1 MSKSEL
7 TKDTLISYFAS
18 GCKKKKEWRIGTEH
32 EKFGF
37 RKKTLEPIKYSDI
50 KKILTKLSHKFG
62 WTKILEDKKI
72 IGLKR
77 DNASISL
84 EPGGQIELSG
94 APLTNLF
101 ETCMEVNNHQD
112 ELNSVCEELDIDFM
126 GMGVLPKWS
135 RDDMSL
141 MPKKRYKIMSE
152 YMPRVGS
159 AGLDMM
165 LRTCTIQANF
175 DFSSEQDMKKKIIVS
190 QSIQPLVIALYANS
204 PFINGKLSKFLSH
217 RSYIWTK
224 TDTDRCGILPIFSDQ
239 NFSFERYVDYL
250 LDVPMY
256 FVIRNNEYV
265 NLTGYTFRDF
275 MKGKIKNLKAT
286 FADWENHITT
296 IFTEVRLKK
305 IIEVRGADGGPWSRV
320 CALPAFWTGILYD
333 EEILEEIWLMVK
345 GWKFNEIKSFYN
357 DVRKYGLKAT
367 APNKESLLYFTKK
380 ILEFSEKGLR
390 KRKYKKENRDE
401 TSFLEPLK
409 IILNSGQSPA
419 ETWKKLFLGEWNNNV
434 DMLYKT
440 NYFKILKKNEEI

>member
-1 MSKSEL
+1 MLKKELSK
-7 TKDTLISYFAS
+7 DVLISYFS
-18 GCKKKKEWRIGTEH
+18 EGCKEKKKWRIGTEH

-37 RKKTLEPIKYSDI
+37 RKKTLKPIEYNDI
-50 KKILTKLSHKFG
+50 EEILTKLSLRFG
-62 WTKILEDKKI
+62 WKKIFEEKKI

-77 DNASISL
+77 DNSSISL

-94 APLTNLF
+94 APLQNLF
-101 ETCMEVNNHQD
+101 QTCIEVNKHQD
-112 ELNSVCEELDIDFM
+112 ELNSVCEDLDIDFM

-152 YMPRVGS
+152 YMPRAGS

-175 DFSSEQDMKKKIIVS
+175 DFSSEKDMKKKLMIS

-204 PFINGKLSKFLSH
+204 PFINGKLSNFLSY

-224 TDTDRCGILPIFSDQ
+224 TDNDRCGLLPIFCDKD
-239 NFSFERYVDYL
+239 FSFEMYVDYL

-256 FVIRNNEYV
+256 FVIRNNKYV
-265 NLTGYTFRDF
+265 ELNGYTFRDL
-275 MKGKIKNLKAT
+275 MDGKIKNLKANY
-286 FADWENHITT
+286 ADWENHITT

-320 CALPAFWTGILYD
+320 CALPAFWTGILYND
-333 EEILEEIWLMVK
+333 EILEEIWLIVK
-345 GWKFNEIKSFYN
+345 DWKFNEIKNFYKN
-357 DVRKYGLKAT
+357 VRKDGLKANT
-367 APNKESLLYFTKK
+367 PNNDSLLNFTKK
-380 ILEFSEKGLR
+380 ILKFSENGLK
-390 KRKYKKENRDE
+390 KRKFYKEGNNE
-401 TSFLEPLK
+401 TIFLEPLK
-409 IILNSGQSPA
+409 IILSSGKSPA

-440 NYFKILKKNEEI
+440 NYFKVLKKNEKI

>member
-62 WTKILEDKKI
+62 WTKILEGKKI

-135 RDDMSL
+135 RGNMSL

-175 DFSSEQDMKKKIIVS
+175 DFSSEQDMKKKNNS
-190 QSIQPLVIALYANS
+190 QSVYSTISHSFVC
-204 PFINGKLSKFLSH
+204 KLS
-217 RSYIWTK
+217 
-224 TDTDRCGILPIFSDQ
+224 
-239 NFSFERYVDYL
+239 
-250 LDVPMY
+250 
-256 FVIRNNEYV
+256 
-265 NLTGYTFRDF
+265 
-275 MKGKIKNLKAT
+275 
-286 FADWENHITT
+286 
-296 IFTEVRLKK
+296 
-305 IIEVRGADGGPWSRV
+305 
-320 CALPAFWTGILYD
+320 LY
-333 EEILEEIWLMVK
+333 
-345 GWKFNEIKSFYN
+345 
-357 DVRKYGLKAT
+357 
-367 APNKESLLYFTKK
+367 
-380 ILEFSEKGLR
+380 
-390 KRKYKKENRDE
+390 
-401 TSFLEPLK
+401 
-409 IILNSGQSPA
+409 
-419 ETWKKLFLGEWNNNV
+419 
-434 DMLYKT
+434 
-440 NYFKILKKNEEI
+440 

>member
-1 MSKSEL
+1 MNNNEL
-7 TKDTLISYFAS
+7 TKDELISFFS
-18 GCKKKKEWRIGTEH
+18 DGCKEKKKWRIGTEH

-37 RKKTLEPIKYSDI
+37 RKKTLEPIRYSDI
-50 KKILTKLSHKFG
+50 EQILTKLSLKFG
-62 WTKILEDKKI
+62 WKRKFEEKKI

-77 DNASISL
+77 NNSSISL

-94 APLTNLF
+94 APLENLF
-101 ETCMEVNNHQD
+101 ETCIEVNSHQD

-135 RDDMSL
+135 RNDMSL
-141 MPKKRYKIMSE
+141 MPKKRYKIMSK
-152 YMPRVGS
+152 YMPSVGS
-159 AGLDMM
+159 EGLDMM

-175 DFSSEQDMKKKIIVS
+175 DFSSEEDMKKKLAVS

-204 PFINGKLSKFLSH
+204 PFIDGKLTKFLSY

-224 TDTDRCGILPIFSDQ
+224 TDNDRCGLLPMFCDQ

-256 FVIRNNEYV
+256 FVIRNNKYIDV
-265 NLTGYTFRDF
+265 TGYTFNDLIY
-275 MKGKIKNLKAT
+275 GKINNLKASFT
-286 FADWENHITT
+286 DWENHITT

-333 EEILEEIWLMVK
+333 DEILEAIWNIIK
-345 GWKFNEIKSFYN
+345 DWKFNEIKNFYKN
-357 DVRKYGLKAT
+357 VRKDGLKAIT
-367 APNKESLLYFTKK
+367 PNNQSLLDFTKK
-380 ILEFSEKGLR
+380 ILDFSAKGLK
-390 KRKYKKENRDE
+390 KRKCYKEGKDE
-401 TSFLEPLK
+401 SIFLEPLK
-409 IILNSGQSPA
+409 IILNSGKSPA

-440 NYFKILKKNEEI
+440 NYFKVLKKNEKI

>member
-62 WTKILEDKKI
+62 WTKILEGKKI

-320 CALPAFWTGILYD
+320 CALPAFWTGILYC
-333 EEILEEIWLMVK
+333 
-345 GWKFNEIKSFYN
+345 
-357 DVRKYGLKAT
+357 
-367 APNKESLLYFTKK
+367 LLYT
-380 ILEFSEKGLR
+380 SPSP
-390 KRKYKKENRDE
+390 RD
-401 TSFLEPLK
+401 S
-409 IILNSGQSPA
+409 
-419 ETWKKLFLGEWNNNV
+419 
-434 DMLYKT
+434 
-440 NYFKILKKNEEI
+440 